1 MAGLKTLAKE
11 LQSKGR
17 YGDTVLAHIN
27 PQEAGILKALG
38 GSGTRNPD
46 TGLPEY
52 FGGLGAFNPFNP
64 GSASGKAVRQIP
76 GVKQAQDVATK
87 IFQPAEKAFVQPV
100 SKGLSEFDKEFQ
112 FLQKWL

>member
-38 GSGTRNPD
+38 GSGTINPD

-52 FGGLGAFNPFNP
+52 FLKKITQPIVQGVKAIQNVPGIKQVSDVSTKAFKPIDQALVGLDKTV
-64 GSASGKAVRQIP
+64 GKAIP
-76 GVKQAQDVATK
+76 GGWETVGQVA
-87 IFQPAEKAFVQPV
+87 
-100 SKGLSEFDKEFQ
+100 LSGR
-112 FLQKWL
+112 